1 MSPAP
6 VTCPPYLS
14 RCVSPAGNPGSAP
27 HAAAPPIASL
37 SSVAPWL
44 CAARYL
50 ARPRPPSRCTV
61 CALSPARLSFVL
73 CPPRPPQSVRSPAT
87 WTALTVAHEPPGCPS
102 GPHPGAPLVPPLV
115 PVAPLGLPSP
125 WPLAAEGAPPLPS
138 SLFIAAALARRPV
151 APHVPRPS
159 MQTRRSLPLQAIS
172 SPPRLPPPSAV
183 TRSPPGTRRSPLSPL
198 P

>member
-50 ARPRPPSRCTV
+50 ARPPSPLPLHCS
-61 CALSPARLSFVL
+61 CSFPCML
-73 CPPRPPQSVRSPAT
+73 IFCPLTAPPQSVRSPAT

>member
-50 ARPRPPSRCTV
+50 ARPPSPLPLHCSCSFPCMLIFCPLTALLLRASVPPRRGPLSLWRTSPPDVRRGPTLAPPSCP
-61 CALSPARLSFVL
+61 LWSPS
-73 CPPRPPQSVRSPAT
+73 
-87 WTALTVAHEPPGCPS
+87 
-102 GPHPGAPLVPPLV
+102 PPLV
-115 PVAPLGLPSP
+115 SPLPGLWRPRAPLPSP
-125 WPLAAEGAPPLPS
+125 RASLSPQPS
-138 SLFIAAALARRPV
+138 LGG
-151 APHVPRPS
+151 
-159 MQTRRSLPLQAIS
+159 Q
-172 SPPRLPPPSAV
+172 SPPTSLVPQCRHGGPFPSRLY
-183 TRSPPGTRRSPLSPL
+183 RRRLGSLRRAL
-198 P
+198 